1 MDFEKLELSTETLRE
16 LTPSELEQVGGGAP
30 QTITQVVTGLVP
42 SGATWLKDCDGP
54 FTTLTGCYTC

>member
-1 MDFEKLELSTETLRE
+1 MDFEKLELCTETLRE
-16 LTPSELEQVGGGAP
+16 LTPGELEQVGGGA
-30 QTITQVVTGLVP
+30 QTITQLVTGLVP